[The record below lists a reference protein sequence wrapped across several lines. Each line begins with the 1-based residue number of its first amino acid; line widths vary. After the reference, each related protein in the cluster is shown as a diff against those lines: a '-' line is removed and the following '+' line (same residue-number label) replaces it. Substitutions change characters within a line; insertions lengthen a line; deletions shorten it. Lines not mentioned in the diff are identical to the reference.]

1 MMKSWLMMEMK
12 AERVL
17 PEPVGEQ
24 MSTFLPCWMRGTAW
38 RWGGVKRP
46 SAERKEES
54 HQSRTM
60 GSKEGEDGGVFGGDW
75 RGGENWEAKDG
86 STILRWDYAGCE
98 IDLLAMLC

>member
-1 MMKSWLMMEMK
+1 MKSWFKMEMK

-38 RWGGVKRP
+38 IWGGVKRP
-46 SAERKEES
+46 LAELKEAS

-60 GSKEGEDGGVFGGDW
+60 GSKRERMAASSGKTCGAGGTGVSK
-75 RGGENWEAKDG
+75 AG

-98 IDLLAMLC
+98 IDLLAVLC